1 MTMSDSEKYN
11 KVIRLKGYVNRLSNL
26 LDDTYGLDFTQ
37 FKTAGTTNWS
47 GKVKKSQFDDEY
59 KKASDELARTAPE
72 VEEAIS
78 TCKSKMYSLAW
89 SIDDKWMKT
98 KALAITAF

>member
-1 MTMSDSEKYN
+1 
-11 KVIRLKGYVNRLSNL
+11 
-26 LDDTYGLDFTQ
+26 
-37 FKTAGTTNWS
+37 
-47 GKVKKSQFDDEY
+47 EY

-72 VEEAIS
+72 IEEAIS